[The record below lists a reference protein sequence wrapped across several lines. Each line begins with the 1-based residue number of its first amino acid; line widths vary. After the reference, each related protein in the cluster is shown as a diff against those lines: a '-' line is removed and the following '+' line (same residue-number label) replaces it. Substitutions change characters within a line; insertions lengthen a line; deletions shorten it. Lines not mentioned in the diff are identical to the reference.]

1 MISMILTYIKLI
13 SLPGQTLVFG
23 ESNQCVWQ
31 SKLLG
36 SIRRKTMF
44 AGWLG
49 IFGGTDERMT
59 KCARKFDSS
68 VCFFYFS
75 SLKPY
80 DKGLYCK
87 TAHEVKNAGQALLC
101 CLLVSL

>member
-1 MISMILTYIKLI
+1 MILTCIKLI

-36 SIRRKTMF
+36 SIRRTTML

>member
-1 MISMILTYIKLI
+1 MILTCIKLI

-36 SIRRKTMF
+36 SIRRRTVF

-49 IFGGTDERMT
+49 IFGGRDVRMT

-80 DKGLYCK
+80 DKGPYCK
-87 TAHEVKNAGQALLC
+87 AATRHKMLGRLYSAVF
-101 CLLVSL
+101 

>member
-1 MISMILTYIKLI
+1 MILTCIKLI

-36 SIRRKTMF
+36 SIRRRTVF

-49 IFGGTDERMT
+49 IFGGRDVRMT

-80 DKGLYCK
+80 DKGPYCK
-87 TAHEVKNAGQALLC
+87 AAHEAQDAGQALLC